1 MDDLAL
7 TRARILIVD
16 DQEQNVALL
25 KSILARAGYAHVITT
40 TDSSQTAALCTEND
54 LDLVLL
60 DLHMPHPDGFEVM
73 EALAPWIETRWLPI
87 LVLTADDGQQVR
99 ERALEAGAKD
109 FVTKPFKQTEV
120 LLRIKNLLQVRFL
133 NLELQARSIALEQRV
148 QERTEDLEEARH
160 EILERLAVAAE
171 FRDDDTGEHTRRVGR
186 TSAMIARAIG
196 LDDESVELIRQ
207 AAPLH
212 DIGKIGISDRILLK
226 PGKLTLEERARMQT
240 HVSIG
245 RSILSGSRS
254 PLLQMAEQ
262 IASTHHEWWDGSGY
276 MWKLAGNAIPVVGR
290 IVAVADV
297 FDALTHDRPYK
308 QAWPVD
314 RAVAEILKLS
324 GRQFDPGVV
333 EAFSGLDHDE
343 LVRRFGPEPAPL
355 FAVA

>member
-1 MDDLAL
+1 VDEVAL
-7 TRARILIVD
+7 RRARILIVD

-25 KSILARAGYAHVITT
+25 KHILAHAGYTNLVTT
-40 TDSSQTAALCTEND
+40 TDSSQVNALCRQTD

-60 DLHMPHPDGFEVM
+60 DLHMPDPDGFEVM
-73 EALAPWIETRWLPI
+73 KELTPWSESRWLPI
-87 LVLTADDGQQVR
+87 LVLTADDGQAVR

-109 FVTKPFKQTEV
+109 FVTKPIQQAEV

-133 NLELQARSIALEQRV
+133 NLELQARSVVLERRV
-148 QERTEDLEEARH
+148 QERTQDLEEARL

-186 TSAMIARAIG
+186 TSALIARAIG

-226 PGKLTLEERARMQT
+226 PGKLTPEERARMQT

-262 IASTHHEWWDGSGY
+262 VASTHHEWWDGSGY
-276 MWKLAGNAIPVVGR
+276 MWGLADTAIPVVGR

-308 QAWPVD
+308 EAWPVEK
-314 RAVAEILKLS
+314 AAAEIKHLS
-324 GRQFDPGVV
+324 GRQFDPEVV
-333 EAFSGLDHDE
+333 EAFCQLDHDE
-343 LVRRFGPEPAPL
+343 LVRRFSPAPAPL
-355 FAVA
+355 SAVA